1 MAGNNPY
8 NPQTNYA
15 EWQAW
20 EQEQARK
27 DKKSFEESTEGQQKI
42 KEAADAREAKKK
54 TDNYGGRGTT
64 PAVGGENREQAKARF
79 TAEARKKYGEDPS
92 MWKDYVENQMAQWDK
107 KNKTHMTV
115 SEKKQDEQNTA
126 DVVNQQTQEHWEA
139 MTGGQN
145 VDTDSAIKNAKSSV
159 EKLGGFDMPQ
169 GNVNDLSTYEKIG
182 DKAAADGVFPK
193 SIWQAWKKGEFGDPE
208 GKDAKQV
215 RNNLILNSAM
225 TAIGNAARGFQA
237 GLNHG
242 TAEHKDSMWKK
253 RQEANMERQ
262 TERENQQL
270 DVLKQAETDNQL
282 ADMWESFTPA
292 QKQGILD
299 AKNAYGAGQLGK
311 AEDLMRN
318 SMGSERYAQWL
329 QYFENLKAQLSVNAD
344 ARAQEQLRYM
354 EMMGPLGALMGLAGK
369 FI

>member
-8 NPQTNYA
+8 NPQTDYNNWLAY
-15 EWQAW
+15 EQSQAS
-20 EQEQARK
+20 QQKRN
-27 DKKSFEESTEGQQKI
+27 FESSAEGQQKI

-107 KNKTHMTV
+107 KNKTRMTV

-139 MTGGQN
+139 MAGGQN
-145 VDTDSAIKNAKSSV
+145 VDTDSAIKNAKAGV
-159 EKLGGFDMPQ
+159 NRLGDFDMPK
-169 GNVNDLSTYEKIG
+169 GNINDLSTYELIG
-182 DKAAADGVFPK
+182 DKAKQEGIFPK
-193 SIWQAWKKGEFGDPE
+193 SIWQAWKNGEFNTATDPD
-208 GKDAKQV
+208 GKKT

-225 TAIGNAARGFQA
+225 TAIGNAARGFSA

-242 TAEHKDSMWKK
+242 TAEHKDTLWQK

-270 DVLKQAETDNQL
+270 DVLKQAETDTQL
-282 ADMWESFTPA
+282 ADMWGSFTPS
-292 QKQGILD
+292 QKQGLLD
-299 AKNAYGAGQLGK
+299 AKNAFANGK
-311 AEDLMRN
+311 YADAQDLMRS
-318 SMGSERYAQWL
+318 SMGDEKYAQWL
-329 QYFENLKAQLSVNAD
+329 QYFDNLKAQLSINAD

-354 EMMGPLGALMGLAGK
+354 EAMGPLGLAVSLLGK